1 MRLAILDTNVVVSA
15 GLKLSSVPF
24 QLVADWVLAGR
35 VQLVT
40 CPSIVSE
47 YREVLLRPKFTRH
60 GFPPAWLEQL
70 IEESLRL
77 PDPPPWTHSVP
88 DAKDAIF
95 LALAH
100 ASGAWLVT
108 EISSISKAWPSRRH
122 RAFAGRVSR
131 SPRGMKVL
139 SPVPEC
145 EGPGPPAAVRLSK
158 MSKPIA
164 GPFRSAEMFSYKL
177 LDTTHQVSRQ
187 WPEWRSSQP
196 LPRYSNRLRVG
207 QLISEVNCGT

>member
-1 MRLAILDTNVVVSA
+1 
-15 GLKLSSVPF
+15 
-24 QLVADWVLAGR
+24 VADWVLAGR

-108 EISSISKAWPSRRH
+108 EISSIFQSLAVTAS

-139 SPVPEC
+139 SPVPNARDR
-145 EGPGPPAAVRLSK
+145 GHPPPVRLSK

-164 GPFRSAEMFSYKL
+164 GHPLGGNVL
-177 LDTTHQVSRQ
+177 L
-187 WPEWRSSQP
+187 
-196 LPRYSNRLRVG
+196 
-207 QLISEVNCGT
+207 

>member
-24 QLVADWVLAGR
+24 QLVGGLGAGGAGAAR
-35 VQLVT
+35 A

-108 EISSISKAWPSRRH
+108 GNLKHFQSLAVTASPCFRR
-122 RAFAGRVSR
+122 RVSR

-139 SPVPEC
+139 SRSPNARDRATRRPLDFLNV
-145 EGPGPPAAVRLSK
+145 
-158 MSKPIA
+158 KPIA
-164 GPFRSAEMFSYKL
+164 GPYPLGGNVLFYCLIQR
-177 LDTTHQVSRQ
+177 HQVSRQ

-196 LPRYSNRLRVG
+196 LPRYYGTVFACVM
-207 QLISEVNCGT
+207 ISEVQLRYT